1 MSDWY
6 ELSIEASPETVES
19 VSQLF
24 QRYSPRGVVI
34 EHSHSEGERG
44 IIVKTYLS
52 SDEPFR
58 EVRTQID
65 LGIRL
70 LKLIHPLGPL
80 IEKYLKEED
89 WANEWKKHFSVLHI
103 GKRIVICPTW
113 LKYSPRAEEVMIR
126 LDPGMAFGT
135 GLHPTTRMCLEL
147 LERTTKPGMRVLDLG
162 SGTGILA
169 SAAVKLGAEQA
180 LALDTDPVAVRVA
193 RENVSLNQVEK
204 QIDVREGTL
213 NSIDTG
219 LVAGFDII
227 AANITAK
234 TIVGLAPSMTSSLRP
249 DGLII
254 ASGILDVQV
263 EEVER
268 AFADLDTQIKEV
280 ESIDDWRA
288 LVLSKA
294 G

>member
-6 ELSIEASPETVES
+6 ELSIEVLPETVES

-24 QRYSPRGVVI
+24 QRYGRRGVVI
-34 EHSHSEGERG
+34 EHSHPGDGKAVS
-44 IIVKTYLS
+44 VKTYLP
-52 SDEPFR
+52 SDESYQ
-58 EVRTQID
+58 EAKTQID

-70 LKLIHPLGPL
+70 LNLIQPLSPL
-80 IEKYLKEED
+80 IERHLKEED
-89 WANEWKKHFSVLHI
+89 WSNEWKKHFNVLHI
-103 GKRIVICPTW
+103 GKRLVICPTW
-113 LKYSPRAEEVMIR
+113 LEYSPKSKEAMIR

-147 LERTTKPGMRVLDLG
+147 IERTIKPGMRIMDLG
-162 SGTGILA
+162 TGTGILA
-169 SAAVKLGAEQA
+169 IAGVKLGAKHA

-193 RENVSLNQVEK
+193 QENASINQVEER
-204 QIDVREGTL
+204 IDVREGTL
-213 NSIDTG
+213 SHTDSSSTSNFH
-219 LVAGFDII
+219 LI

-234 TIVGLAPSMTSSLRP
+234 TIINLAKSMVSSLEP
-249 DGLII
+249 GGLII
-254 ASGILDVQV
+254 IGGVLDVQL

-268 AFADLDTQIKEV
+268 AFTDQDTKIKEV